1 MAAGDKDSLATVGGE
16 WFADFKAMSMIE
28 VE

>member
-1 MAAGDKDSLATVGGE
+1 MAAGDKDSLASVWGE
-16 WFADFKAMSMIE
+16 SFAGFEAMSKIE